1 MPKRDLTRPSHPGK
15 TPAQRLLP
23 CKLCGSPCSAQVFA
37 GRHAEGTVYMCS
49 NHYHL
54 GGSCKASLASV
65 SAESWNDQQSPKQ
78 IDELK
83 PAALLDAIGELALA
97 IRPHYMDA
105 DQRKRISAAI
115 ETLVDG
121 VLCAAARPVQ

>member
-1 MPKRDLTRPSHPGK
+1 MPKRDLTRPPHPGK
-15 TPAQRLLP
+15 MPDQNLMP
-23 CKLCGSPCSAQVFA
+23 CKCGAPCSAQVFDSK
-37 GRHAEGTVYMCS
+37 HVEGTVYMCS
-49 NHYHL
+49 KHTQL

-78 IDELK
+78 IGESK

-115 ETLVDG
+115 ETLVDS
-121 VLCAAARPVQ
+121 VLYAAARPVQ